1 MGCFH
6 LRVKMHKH
14 HKGNRFRDSLIFG
27 AMSTIMMFVGALVV
41 VGLQGLSS
49 Y

>member
-1 MGCFH
+1 
-6 LRVKMHKH
+6 MHKH
-14 HKGNRFRDSLIFG
+14 HKANRFHDSLIFG
-27 AMSTIMMFVGALVV
+27 VMSTIVLFVGALVV